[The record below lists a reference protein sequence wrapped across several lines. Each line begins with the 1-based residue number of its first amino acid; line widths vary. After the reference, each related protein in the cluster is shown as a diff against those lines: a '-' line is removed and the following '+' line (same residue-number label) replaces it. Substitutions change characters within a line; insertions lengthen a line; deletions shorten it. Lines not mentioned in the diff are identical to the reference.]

1 MFLHEIAS
9 QHTKLNAGYLLR
21 IKREA
26 VFMLLCYERIEREDT
41 FFSVLMYHSK
51 LSPSLFPILLGA
63 GKLRGIQ

>member
-21 IKREA
+21 IKTEA